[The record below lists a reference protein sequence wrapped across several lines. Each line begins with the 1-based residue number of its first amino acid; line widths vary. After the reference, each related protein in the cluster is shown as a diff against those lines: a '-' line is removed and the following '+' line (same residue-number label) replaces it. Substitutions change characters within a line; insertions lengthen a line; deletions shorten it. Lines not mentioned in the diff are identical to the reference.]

1 MWYEKF
7 IDNGL
12 IPDYLLRLGIKIQL
26 LNRLNTLSSYD
37 DDIETLFSTGEI
49 STHSNEANDQHY
61 EVPIEF
67 FEMILGKFMKYSSGL
82 TNLKSDS
89 LNQLEKQML
98 DLVSKRALL
107 ENGQEILELGCG
119 WGSSTLYYASKYL
132 DSKFVA
138 VTNSQLQKTF
148 IENKLKILDLNN
160 VKIVKSDI
168 SDFNTKNKFDRIL
181 SIEMFEHMNNW
192 TKLLNNTFEWLKN
205 DGRLFIHYF
214 CHKNY
219 YYRFS
224 KDSNSWMEKYFFSG
238 GSMPNLD
245 ILKMIDHSYKIEEL
259 RRVSGMNYHKT
270 LELWYENLKLN
281 KNKIMKTDFKDD
293 KLSSKIHYNRWKVFI
308 LACSELFKLHN
319 GEEYLVAH
327 ALLKK

>member
-1 MWYEKF
+1 MWYDKL

-26 LNRLNTLSSYD
+26 LNRLNTLSSNN
-37 DDIETLFSTGEI
+37 DDIKTLFSTGEI

-82 TNLKSDS
+82 KNLKSDS
-89 LNQLEKQML
+89 LDQLENQML

-107 ENGQEILELGCG
+107 DDGQQILELGCG
-119 WGSSTLYYASKYL
+119 WGSSTLYYASKYTN
-132 DSKFVA
+132 SKFVA

-148 IENKLKILDLNN
+148 IENKLKKLNLQN
-160 VKIVKSDI
+160 VQVIKSDI
-168 SDFNTKNKFDRIL
+168 SDFSTKIKFDRII

-192 TKLLNNTFEWLKN
+192 SKLLNNTSEWLSN
-205 DGRLFIHYF
+205 DGRLFLHYF
-214 CHKNY
+214 CHKDY

-224 KDSNSWMEKYFFSG
+224 KDNNSWMEKYFFTG

-245 ILKMIDHSYKIEEL
+245 ILKLIDHPYKIENSWSI
-259 RRVSGMNYHKT
+259 SGMNYHKT
-270 LELWYENLKLN
+270 LEFWYENLKLN
-281 KNKIMKTDFKDD
+281 KNKIMKTNFNDD
-293 KLSSKIHYNRWKVFI
+293 KLSPKIHYNRWKVFI
-308 LACSELFKLHN
+308 LACSELFKIHN

-327 ALLKK
+327 VLLNK